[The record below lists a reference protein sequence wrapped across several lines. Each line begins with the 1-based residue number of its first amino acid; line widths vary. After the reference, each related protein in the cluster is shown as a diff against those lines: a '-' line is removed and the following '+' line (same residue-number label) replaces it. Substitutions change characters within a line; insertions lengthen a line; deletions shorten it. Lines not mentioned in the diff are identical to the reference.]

1 MTPTDPPGK
10 PDNPRRRSL
19 IFKVGQDRFRPPPG
33 LDEVV
38 VVFGNQ
44 PIREILFRRFG
55 AKKAMLQGTVL
66 EPKELHGREVSGFYA
81 LPRDGTLPSG
91 SRLMV
96 DARTMLRGHVPE
108 GEQLDLV
115 KVFAGRMARVAL
127 RRVGSG
133 ADTYAVLDRVLER
146 L

>member
-1 MTPTDPPGK
+1 
-10 PDNPRRRSL
+10 
-19 IFKVGQDRFRPPPG
+19 VE
-33 LDEVV
+33 EVV
-38 VVFGNQ
+38 VIFGPQ

-55 AKKAMLQGTVL
+55 AKKAVLSGTVL
-66 EPKELHGREVSGFYA
+66 EPKELHGREIGGFYA
-81 LPRDGTLPSG
+81 IPSNGTLPSG
-91 SRLMV
+91 SRLMI

-127 RRVGSG
+127 RHVGKG
-133 ADTYAVLDRVLER
+133 ADRYSVIDRILER